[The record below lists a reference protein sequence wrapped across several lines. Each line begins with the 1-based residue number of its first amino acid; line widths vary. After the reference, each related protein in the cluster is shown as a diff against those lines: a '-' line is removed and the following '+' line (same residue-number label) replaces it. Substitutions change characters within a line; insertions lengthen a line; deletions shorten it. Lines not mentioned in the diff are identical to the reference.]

1 MGTPAIP
8 LRTGVRAVM
17 NRELETEVAVVGGGP
32 AGAAVA
38 AHLAAAGHD
47 AVVFERLTHP
57 VWRAC
62 GVYSSPLTR
71 RRLRGLGLTDD
82 DLARLIQPIP
92 AMEISTADGHA
103 TCRLDYP
110 QPNTACGI
118 DRIRLEQT
126 LLDLIRRRGVRVF
139 EGAVVRSVEVGQP
152 APRLTVSQEDGVSY
166 WKASVVVGA
175 DGPNSLVAREAGVA
189 KATGWFKRG
198 ALTGHRA
205 FAAPAARMVIG
216 TGWYMGIAPV
226 PGERVNLGL
235 VMSER
240 DLRAKLRRAD
250 PAQVVDG
257 AVRAVPHADGLR
269 DAAPTDAVATHLPLV
284 HRVRRAAGQ
293 GFVLVGDAAGFVDPL
308 SGEGL
313 HRALVSAE
321 LAADYIGRHLAG
333 EHLALREYDRRLRA
347 RFRSKDVLSWALQL
361 FMLQPALAQ
370 RAIRRLDR
378 DGELQSTFGAA
389 LADVIP
395 ATTVLDPRFV
405 ARLLA

>member
-1 MGTPAIP
+1 MRG
-8 LRTGVRAVM
+8 
-17 NRELETEVAVVGGGP
+17 ELETEVAVVGGGP
-32 AGAAVA
+32 SGAAVA
-38 AHLAAAGHD
+38 AHLASAGHD
-47 AVVFERLTHP
+47 VVVFERLAHP
-57 VWRAC
+57 VWRAS

-71 RRLRGLGLTDD
+71 RRLAGLGLTDD

-92 AMEISTADGHA
+92 AMEIWTTDGSA
-103 TCRLDYP
+103 SCRLDYP
-110 QPNTACGI
+110 LPNSACGI
-118 DRIRLEQT
+118 DRVRFEQT

-139 EGAVVRSVEVGQP
+139 EGAVVRSVEIGLS
-152 APRLTVSQEDGVSY
+152 APRLTVSHEDGVAH
-166 WKASVVVGA
+166 WRARVVIGA
-175 DGPNSLVAREAGVA
+175 DGPTSLIAREAGVA
-189 KATGWFKRG
+189 KPTSWFKRG

-205 FAAPAARMVIG
+205 FAAKAARMIIG
-216 TGWYMGIAPV
+216 QGWYMGIAPV

-240 DLRAKLRRAD
+240 DLRAGLTRGD
-250 PAQVVDG
+250 PADVVDG
-257 AVRAVPHADGLR
+257 AVRSMPNADGML
-269 DAAPTDAVATHLPLV
+269 DAAATDGVATHLPLV
-284 HRVRRAAGQ
+284 HRVSRTAGQ

-321 LAADYIGRHLAG
+321 LAADAVGGHLAG
-333 EHLALREYDRRLRA
+333 DHLALQEYDRRLRA

-361 FMLQPALAQ
+361 FMFQPALAR

-378 DGELQSTFGAA
+378 DSDLRSTFAEA
-389 LADVIP
+389 LADLSP